1 MFIGCNVNLVAPCT
15 VGDGA
20 YVAAGTTVVGE
31 VPAGALSV
39 GRSQQY
45 IKEDWA
51 DEKRKKGAL
60 REVY

>member
-1 MFIGCNVNLVAPCT
+1 MAITDTPTSAT
-15 VGDGA
+15 VS
-20 YVAAGTTVVGE
+20 YTHL
-31 VPAGALSV
+31 LSV